1 MNNIIKM
8 FNKTISPKKKKK
20 ISKYK
25 INDSI
30 VYKFFII
37 KTKENVKIGILF
49 PTLLEKRKRKKRD
62 RKPY

>member
-8 FNKTISPKKKKK
+8 FNKKISPKKK

-30 VYKFFII
+30 VYKFVYN
-37 KTKENVKIGILF
+37 KD
-49 PTLLEKRKRKKRD
+49 KRKC
-62 RKPY
+62 

>member
-8 FNKTISPKKKKK
+8 FNKKISQKK

-30 VYKFFII
+30 VYKFVYN
-37 KTKENVKIGILF
+37 KDE
-49 PTLLEKRKRKKRD
+49 RKC
-62 RKPY
+62 